1 MSLINSIKHGLICLS
16 LLFLIIT
23 SSSYKVFSEEIDW
36 IEVSK
41 INNELVFIDPNSIKY
56 NNKGFLSV
64 IAKYSEVNP
73 DEQTTINSTLY
84 LLAIDCENRLFSK
97 LQVNGDL
104 NQVKNWTNPINNKL
118 IKTTIIKSCSY

>member
-16 LLFLIIT
+16 LLFSIIT
-23 SSSYKVFSEEIDW
+23 STSFKVFAEEIDW

-64 IAKYSEVNP
+64 ITKYSEINP
-73 DEQTTINSTLY
+73 EDHKIINSDSFLM
-84 LLAIDCENRLFSK
+84 AFDCENRLYSK
-97 LQVNGDL
+97 LPINGDL
-104 NQVKNWTNPINNKL
+104 KQVKNWINPIDNKL
-118 IKTTIIKSCSY
+118 IKKTIVNSCSY